1 VNLEDAQKG
10 KISLMDDQNRK
21 FEINAQGEGDSASL
35 EIQSDKGTMRMGADA
50 TIQLPHWLPSYPGA
64 VAAGGMSL
72 NEENAK
78 SGACGFKTNDSAETA
93 AAYYENALK
102 NAGFEV
108 QKNTMQ
114 APGQRSM
121 ITLSATDNSTQ
132 RKASVNVIRNEEGTI
147 INLMFED
154 N

>member
-1 VNLEDAQKG
+1 
-10 KISLMDDQNRK
+10 
-21 FEINAQGEGDSASL
+21 
-35 EIQSDKGTMRMGADA
+35 
-50 TIQLPHWLPSYPGA
+50 
-64 VAAGGMSL
+64 MSV

-108 QKNTMQ
+108 QRGTMQ
-114 APGQRSM
+114 APGQRTM
-121 ITLSATDNSTQ
+121 ITLSATDNNTQ
-132 RKASVNVIRNEEGTI
+132 RKANVNVIRNEEGTL
-147 INLMFED
+147 INLIFED